1 MNNNYGDV
9 IVKLINFINYLILKF
24 YVQLYNVY

>member
-24 YVQLYNVY
+24 YVQLYNIY